1 MGRGLSR
8 GHAPR
13 AQRRAIYVVTNG
25 RRTEKAY
32 LEGLKQKVGRE
43 IALTVSFING
53 DPCTLLK
60 ELSGPRSNLAAFDE
74 VWIVVD
80 HDGVDRSD
88 FLRDCKKLSK
98 KKRPVHGIVSVPC
111 FEVWLTAHYGPVRNY
126 QDQHDAQRHYA
137 QIARVRQ
144 GEEKY
149 LPKDF
154 PWDAAQD
161 AAQRCRLTGVPEPE
175 PDTQGPCP
183 STTMPHLMRSLGL
196 L

>member
-1 MGRGLSR
+1 MYSAEQSTWSR
-8 GHAPR
+8 TVGGPR
-13 AQRRAIYVVTNG
+13 
-25 RRTEKAY
+25 RRTWRVQTE
-32 LEGLKQKVGRE
+32 GRE
-43 IALTVSFING
+43 G
-53 DPCTLLK
+53 DC
-60 ELSGPRSNLAAFDE
+60 
-74 VWIVVD
+74 
-80 HDGVDRSD
+80 
-88 FLRDCKKLSK
+88 
-98 KKRPVHGIVSVPC
+98 
-111 FEVWLTAHYGPVRNY
+111 AHGPVRNY

-137 QIARVRQ
+137 QIAKVRQ